1 VVDTCS
7 LPGVVDRRIRL
18 GVLDSKPQGVEGR
31 ILEPLGSPEQL
42 GSIELVDSTGKV
54 GKKSWSTE
62 VSAHSNTTFHIW
74 NTPAW
79 TKTNKPCPRLMQVFV
94 LFGAKDCL

>member
-1 VVDTCS
+1 MAVDNIALEPVARTDSQLEAVDTRS

-18 GVLDSKPQGVEGR
+18 GVLDSKSQGVEGR

-42 GSIELVDSTGKV
+42 DSIELVDSIEKV

-62 VSAHSNTTFHIW
+62 A
-74 NTPAW
+74 
-79 TKTNKPCPRLMQVFV
+79 
-94 LFGAKDCL
+94 